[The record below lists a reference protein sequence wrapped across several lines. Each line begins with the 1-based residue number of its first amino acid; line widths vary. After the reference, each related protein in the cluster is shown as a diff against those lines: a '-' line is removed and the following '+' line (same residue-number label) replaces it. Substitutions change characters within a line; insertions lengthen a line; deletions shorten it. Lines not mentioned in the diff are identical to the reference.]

1 MFSKAKA
8 SDDAAGLKEVQ
19 LRENLRRMGRVLLAF
34 SGGVDSTYLLKV
46 AHEELGDGLVALT
59 TSSPTAPQGDED
71 LARGLTG
78 EWGVTHL
85 VVDANEL
92 EIPGYA
98 ANPTNR
104 CYFCKGSLYRICQ
117 EKSDRLG
124 ITSIVDGV
132 NCDDLGDY
140 RPGLSAARE
149 AGIGHPLVDAG
160 LSKHEIRELSRRLG
174 LVTAEKPSSPC
185 LSSRFPYGTEITSA
199 RLEKVAAAE
208 GILHENGFP
217 ECRVR
222 FHDTMARI
230 EVPVDQIGRLMSD
243 PLRDLIS
250 SRIRDVGFLYVTVD
264 LTGFRSG
271 SLNEAIG
278 RSAAPTPPS
287 EGRRPS

>member
-1 MFSKAKA
+1 MSSKAKA
-8 SDDAAGLKEVQ
+8 SNDAAGLKEAR
-19 LRENLRRMGRVLLAF
+19 LRENLRRLGRVLLAF
-34 SGGVDSTYLLKV
+34 SGGVDSTYLLRV

-71 LARGLTG
+71 LARQLTG
-78 EWGVTHL
+78 EWGVAHL

-104 CYFCKGSLYRICQ
+104 CYFCKGSLYRICKA
-117 EKSDRLG
+117 ESDRLG

-140 RPGLSAARE
+140 RPGLSAAEE

-160 LSKHEIRELSRRLG
+160 LSKQEIRELSRRLG

-208 GILHENGFP
+208 GVLHENGFP

-222 FHDTMARI
+222 FHDSMARI

-250 SRIRDVGFLYVTVD
+250 NRIREVGFLYVTVD
-264 LTGFRSG
+264 LKGFRSG

-278 RSAAPTPPS
+278 RSALPIRPS
-287 EGRRPS
+287 EDLPLS